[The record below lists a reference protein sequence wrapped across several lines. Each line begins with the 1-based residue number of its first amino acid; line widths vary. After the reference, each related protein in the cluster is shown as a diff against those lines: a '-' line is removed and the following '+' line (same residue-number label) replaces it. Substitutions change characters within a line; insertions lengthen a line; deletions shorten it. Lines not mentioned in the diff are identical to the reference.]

1 MSVGCRAE
9 QGFNSATFRQL
20 QSGLREH
27 LTALLVGSE
36 PPRLEDVQAVALM
49 AAYGSENGYI
59 MIALALRF
67 ATQLGLHRAADQLL
81 DLKGNKERPGA
92 EERELYRLQRVWHGI
107 CNLELL

>member
-1 MSVGCRAE
+1 M
-9 QGFNSATFRQL
+9 FRQL

-36 PPRLEDVQAVALM
+36 PPRLEDVQAITLM

-59 MIALALRF
+59 LIALALGF
-67 ATQLGLHRAADQLL
+67 ATRLGLHRAADQLL
-81 DLKGNKERPGA
+81 GVSGDKERPGA
-92 EERELYRLQRVWHGI
+92 EEQELYRLQRVWHGI